1 MRETAR
7 TQAEREQFR
16 PVGQGPNGDAL
27 PGMVTVSSGPYS
39 ESLPVAD
46 STVGEIR
53 ARLRDRFDL
62 PPDSQA
68 MLDGNEVGD
77 DVVVRASQA
86 LTFVRQSGEKGM
98 ARDSGFKAQR
108 TRS

>member
-1 MRETAR
+1 MQETAR
-7 TQAEREQFR
+7 TRGEREPFR
-16 PVGQGPNGDAL
+16 PGGHGPNGDAL

-62 PPDSQA
+62 PPNSQA

-77 DVVVRASQA
+77 DVIVRASQA
-86 LTFVRQSGEKGM
+86 LTFVRQSGEKGRG
-98 ARDSGFKAQR
+98 RDHGCKAHPTQR
-108 TRS
+108 